1 MRRKWFWF
9 LVIAALILLGIRLW
23 WLSLAITFVG
33 TGCFLLNFMKGKN
46 QMLKAFKPV
55 IQVFIILFSVI
66 FIRLFLIE
74 VYQIPSDSMKDTLIT
89 GDKILVEKLTY
100 GPHTPVSP
108 FEVPWVNLLFYLNK
122 NARTKIDSIW
132 WEPGRL
138 KGTGALR
145 NGDVIVFRRPE
156 KKEVYFIKRCIGL
169 PGDTISIKNGIVFIN
184 HKQVEFGNGMIRN
197 TYRFER
203 ENQND
208 LLRDIGTIGIT
219 PYPIEFLNDSNMHM
233 DLSIAEYENIVNN
246 FPKIKIGLCS
256 YGKGEAPYC
265 FPKNPEFNWNID
277 QFGPVLIPGKG
288 TTVEMNRYNFNLY
301 RKVLNRYEKR
311 KIQFRDSVFY
321 DGDSPITHYT
331 FRNDYF
337 FVLGDNRKR
346 SHDSRYMGFIP
357 LEGIEG
363 KARVIIWSNE
373 NGHFK
378 NSRLFKRIK

>member
-219 PYPIEFLNDSNMHM
+219 PYPI
-233 DLSIAEYENIVNN
+233 
-246 FPKIKIGLCS
+246 
-256 YGKGEAPYC
+256 
-265 FPKNPEFNWNID
+265 
-277 QFGPVLIPGKG
+277 
-288 TTVEMNRYNFNLY
+288 
-301 RKVLNRYEKR
+301 
-311 KIQFRDSVFY
+311 
-321 DGDSPITHYT
+321 
-331 FRNDYF
+331 
-337 FVLGDNRKR
+337 
-346 SHDSRYMGFIP
+346 
-357 LEGIEG
+357 
-363 KARVIIWSNE
+363 
-373 NGHFK
+373 
-378 NSRLFKRIK
+378 